1 MPSPSLS
8 RALAV
13 LALAWAAA
21 GCQAPATE
29 PPAQTAPPT
38 SPSSDGAAAPAGG
51 PGAAHSVTSTELN
64 LYAWSEYI
72 PQDLLDA
79 FTAEYGVKVNYDAF
93 SSNEELLAK
102 MQAGATGYD
111 VILPSDYMV
120 SVMAKQG
127 MLEPLDKTA
136 LVNFGNLDPQFV
148 DRSYDPGN
156 THSVPY
162 QWGTVGIAVDTAAV
176 TRPVTAWADL
186 WDPAFAQGLVMVDDE
201 REVIG
206 LTLMTLGH
214 DRNSTDPATLD
225 AAKAKLVDLKPNIR
239 LFDSDSPKTALLAGE
254 VKAGVVWNGEAALAH
269 RENPAIA
276 YVLPAEGCGIW
287 FDNLAMPKDPPHAD
301 AALAFIDFVLRPD
314 MSMLIS
320 RDFPYSNPNT
330 AGLAALAAAEPE
342 LHAAYMAYP
351 ATNPPAAD
359 LAKCQAIEDVGD
371 ALPLWDKLWTDVK
384 SGE

>member
-1 MPSPSLS
+1 MPSPFIVRGLT
-8 RALAV
+8 A
-13 LALAWAAA
+13 LALAWAAS
-21 GCQAPATE
+21 GCQASP
-29 PPAQTAPPT
+29 TAVE
-38 SPSSDGAAAPAGG
+38 SPAAAPDAT
-51 PGAAHSVTSTELN
+51 AAPSDATAAAPRLTSTELN

-79 FTAEYGVKVNYDAF
+79 FAAEHGIRVNYDAF

-102 MQAGATGYD
+102 MQAGAAGYD

-120 SVMAKQG
+120 TVMAKQG
-127 MLEPLDKTA
+127 MLEPLDTSLLA
-136 LVNFGNLDPQFV
+136 NFGNLDPQFV
-148 DRSYDPGN
+148 DRPYDPGN
-156 THSVPY
+156 AYSVPY

-176 TRPVTAWADL
+176 STPVTAWADL

-214 DRNSTDPATLD
+214 DRNSTDPAELE
-225 AAKAKLVDLKPNIR
+225 AAKARLAALKPNIR

-287 FDNLAMPKDPPHAD
+287 FDNLAMPKDPPHKD

-314 MSMLIS
+314 MSMLIT
-320 RDFPYSNPNT
+320 RDFPYSNPNA
-330 AGLAALAAAEPE
+330 AGLAALAEAEPE
-342 LHAAYMAYP
+342 LYAAYMAYP

-359 LAKCQAIEDVGD
+359 LAKCQAIVDIGD